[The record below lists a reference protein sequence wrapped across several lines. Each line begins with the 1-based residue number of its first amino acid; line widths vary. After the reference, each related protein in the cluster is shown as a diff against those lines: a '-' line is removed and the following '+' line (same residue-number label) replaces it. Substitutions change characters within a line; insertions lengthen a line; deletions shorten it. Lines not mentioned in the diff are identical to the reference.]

1 MESAPGMNS
10 GRALSTAPS
19 PEDCAA
25 LNNTNTCKKK
35 DQNKAAKAC
44 SGGKPKKCAK
54 LCSKKKKSLSAECK
68 AACCQMQASRPCVS
82 QPTHNREPYD
92 TLLSDTV
99 ATDPSVEPM
108 PLSSTRSMR
117 MNVSLRGPR
126 SASRPARRPVRA
138 YARSAR
144 RRSPAWYLSPLGY
157 HHAID
162 GWRDTRRHRAPQRP
176 KAAKLKD
183 ARAAAAV
190 GPPSCNAQERS
201 STAAHVQ

>member
-108 PLSSTRSMR
+108 PTDPSVEGDGSSVLD
-117 MNVSLRGPR
+117 NVQR
-126 SASRPARRPVRA
+126 VRA
-138 YARSAR
+138 
-144 RRSPAWYLSPLGY
+144 PPPLSVRAAEWSGY
-157 HHAID
+157 HSGRIAQPPGQWAD
-162 GWRDTRRHRAPQRP
+162 SAAQRSLGGCGRAEDEGKPFP
-176 KAAKLKD
+176 
-183 ARAAAAV
+183 
-190 GPPSCNAQERS
+190 
-201 STAAHVQ
+201 